1 MGMDTEDTGREVSFM
16 PGFNGTGPMG
26 AGPMTGG
33 GRGYCNPYGRSYGG
47 RSFGGGRG
55 FGRGFGAGYGRGRG
69 YGRGFGWRSAYPAQ
83 DIWYGEPSYGAPYR
97 MNPDEEVNMLKGEA
111 QAMKN
116 ELDAINRRI
125 ETLESESSED

>member
-1 MGMDTEDTGREVSFM
+1 
-16 PGFNGTGPMG
+16 
-26 AGPMTGG
+26 
-33 GRGYCNPYGRSYGG
+33 
-47 RSFGGGRG
+47 
-55 FGRGFGAGYGRGRG
+55 
-69 YGRGFGWRSAYPAQ
+69 
-83 DIWYGEPSYGAPYR
+83 